1 MNTSHLIAVYAS
13 RFRWFFFC
21 FFFGCFGF
29 DCLLF
34 CSFVF
39 FGLFS
44 LRIRAKDRQKTQ
56 LTPLGESLPQTY
68 ALPSTA
74 LAYPRPCLAPY
85 LCLCFFDVIMWFHNR
100 QIYIFTF
107 DHKTCSWFEYTYT
120 RTHIYTHV
128 YTHSHMTVLTVISYQ
143 QVARVCQLGTGTAA
157 AAAAVGSVADT
168 DVDVAPQLQLL
179 LQLQLKVA
187 QVGMTHPRK

>member
-21 FFFGCFGF
+21 FFALTVCCFAR
-29 DCLLF
+29 L
-34 CSFVF
+34 SFWSF
-39 FGLFS
+39 FASNKGQRQTENTADTAWWKS
-44 LRIRAKDRQKTQ
+44 APDLR
-56 LTPLGESLPQTY
+56 P
-68 ALPSTA
+68 A
-74 LAYPRPCLAPY
+74 LAYPRLCLAPY
-85 LCLCFFDVIMWFHNR
+85 LCHCFFFFDVIMWFHNR

-107 DHKTCSWFEYTYT
+107 DHKTCSWFEYAYT
-120 RTHIYTHV
+120 RTHTHTHV

-157 AAAAVGSVADT
+157 AAVGRAANA

-179 LQLQLKVA
+179 LQLQLKVV